1 MELENI
7 ASVKPAP
14 DYEYFFNV
22 GLPFA
27 FLRGPASFVSSVG

>member
-7 ASVKPAP
+7 ASLKPGP

-22 GLPFA
+22 GL
-27 FLRGPASFVSSVG
+27 ASGTFESQLNFRYFV